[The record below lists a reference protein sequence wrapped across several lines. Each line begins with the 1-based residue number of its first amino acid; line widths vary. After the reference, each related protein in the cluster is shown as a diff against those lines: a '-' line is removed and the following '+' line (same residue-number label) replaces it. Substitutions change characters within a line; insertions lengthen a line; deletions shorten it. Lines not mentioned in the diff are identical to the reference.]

1 LINLES
7 FQEGKNTAV
16 STRLTNTLRMAVRYL
31 VFMAGL
37 FIMAL
42 GVGLSVRAG
51 LGTTSISSVPLVL
64 SFVTPWT
71 LGQILTVVNTSF
83 IIIQLLLLRKKFPPI
98 QFLQIPAALLFG
110 WFCDI
115 GLSILSGINPEHYI
129 TKLFLTL
136 ASTAVVAFGIF
147 LEVKPNVV
155 MLSGEGIVKAISIV
169 TKRNFGTLKI
179 AFDSTFV
186 MTAICLSFIL
196 LHRIEGVR
204 EGTILAAFLVGTFVR
219 FFNQHL
225 TIFNR
230 LIAPEEEQVAEW
242 ELPAALPVIITIARQ
257 YGSGGH
263 AVGEMLA
270 ARLGWKLY
278 DKEIISEVARTSGL
292 SEEAVSKIDEQAP
305 GWLQGIYLNSN
316 EYISEPQGQHDQ
328 VFQQEVRIILHAART
343 GSCII
348 VGRLANFILKN
359 TPNVISVFLHANE
372 DYRIK
377 RVMRDFSLT
386 EEQALHEIRRMDAN
400 RRRFCHRRTGKDWSQ
415 ADNYHLSFDSAMF
428 TDEQLVDMILAAQK
442 KLA

>member
-1 LINLES
+1 M
-7 FQEGKNTAV
+7 V
-16 STRLTNTLRMAVRYL
+16 VRYL
-31 VFMAGL
+31 VFVIGL

-42 GVGLSVRAG
+42 GVGLSVKAG
-51 LGTTSISSVPLVL
+51 LGTTSISSIPLVL
-64 SFVTPWT
+64 SYVTPWT
-71 LGQILTVVNTSF
+71 LGQILAVVNTSF
-83 IIIQLLLLRKKFPPI
+83 ILIQLLLLRKKFPPI

-115 GLSILSGINPEHYI
+115 GLAIVSDLNPENYL
-129 TKLFLTL
+129 TRLFMTL
-136 ASTAVVAFGIF
+136 ASSAFVAFGIF

-155 MLSGEGIVKAISIV
+155 MLSGEGIVKAIAIV
-169 TKRNFGTLKI
+169 TKRDFGTLKI

-186 MTAICLSFIL
+186 LTAICLSLIL

-204 EGTILAAFLVGTFVR
+204 EGTIIAAFMVGTFVR
-219 FFNQHL
+219 FFNRHL
-225 TIFNR
+225 TVFNR
-230 LIAPEEEQVAEW
+230 LIAPEER
-242 ELPAALPVIITIARQ
+242 PASTGVVQAASPVVITISRQ

-263 AVGEMLA
+263 AVGEMLSNK
-270 ARLGWKLY
+270 LGWKLY

-292 SEEAVSKIDEQAP
+292 SEEAVSRIEEQAP

-316 EYISEPQGQHDQ
+316 EYISEPQGRHDQ

-377 RVMRDFSLT
+377 RVMRDFGWT
-386 EEQALHEIRRMDAN
+386 EEQALHEVRRMDAN
-400 RRRFCHRRTGKDWSQ
+400 RRKFCLRRTGQDWSQ

-428 TDEQLVDMILAAQK
+428 TDEQMVDMILAARENLAK
-442 KLA
+442 KAQRGEDQ

>member
-1 LINLES
+1 M
-7 FQEGKNTAV
+7 V
-16 STRLTNTLRMAVRYL
+16 VRYL
-31 VFMAGL
+31 VFVIGL

-42 GVGLSVRAG
+42 GVGLSVKAG

-64 SFVTPWT
+64 SCATSWT

-110 WFCDI
+110 WFCDL
-115 GLSILSGINPEHYI
+115 GLAIVSGIHPEHYI

-136 ASTAVVAFGIF
+136 ASSAVVSFGIF

-169 TKRNFGTLKI
+169 TKRDFGTLKI
-179 AFDSTFV
+179 AFDSAFV
-186 MTAICLSFIL
+186 LTAICLSFIL

-204 EGTILAAFLVGTFVR
+204 EGTIIGAFLVGTFVR
-219 FFNQHL
+219 FLNRHL
-225 TIFNR
+225 TVFNK
-230 LIAPEEEQVAEW
+230 LIDREEQLVAE
-242 ELPAALPVIITIARQ
+242 EVLATRPVVITIARQ

-263 AVGEMLA
+263 AVGEMLST
-270 ARLGWKLY
+270 RLGWKLY

-328 VFQQEVRIILHAART
+328 VFQQEVRIILNAART

-377 RVMRDFSLT
+377 RVVRDFGWT
-386 EEQALHEIRRMDAN
+386 EEKALHEIRRMDAN
-400 RRRFCHRRTGKDWSQ
+400 RRRFCQRRTGKDWSQ
-415 ADNYHLSFDSAMF
+415 ADNYHLSFDSSLF
-428 TDEQLVDMILAAQK
+428 TDEQMVDMILAAQEN
-442 KLA
+442 LA